1 MKHYNHH
8 FIYQQDS
15 LTLKALVRN
24 TRKKKQIRKQNK
36 EAEKIVKNL
45 IAENPFY
52 NEGDFNVLF
61 KELTTPE
68 IDPMRFVYHLT
79 DSKNRLSIAR
89 LGLQITTSRSK
100 AIYANNQH
108 YLDYMTFYPFYLYA
122 GNPFETDIWRI
133 DTSLINAKWCID
145 PFLCYVKTKDCN
157 APYILTKQNIPP
169 TALRLFKAIPT
180 KVSTIHQGWGH
191 LGSLEINEIR
201 LIEHAPTARLMDR
214 FHYDCSKKYMAA

>member
-1 MKHYNHH
+1 MKHYNHR

-24 TRKKKQIRKQNK
+24 TRKKQQIRKKYK

-45 IAENPFY
+45 IKETPFY
-52 NEGDFNVLF
+52 NKDDFNVLF
-61 KELTTPE
+61 KEHTTPE
-68 IDPMRFVYHLT
+68 ISPMRFVYHLT

-89 LGLQITTSRSK
+89 LGLQITTSRSR

-108 YLDYMTFYPFYLYA
+108 YLDYMTFYPFYLYS
-122 GNPFETDIWRI
+122 GHPFEIDIWRI
-133 DTSLINAKWCID
+133 DTSLINAKWHID
-145 PFLCYVKTKDCN
+145 PFLFHVKTKDCN

-169 TALRLFKAIPT
+169 SALRLFKAVPT
-180 KVSTIHQGWGH
+180 KASTVKHGWGH

-214 FHYDCSKKYMAA
+214 FHYDCSKKNMAA